1 MPSHSSSEPASSVPS
16 SSAPFVV
23 RPQTPGHAR
32 AVDTLLDLAFGP
44 GRFAKAS
51 YRLREGV
58 DPIDSLS
65 FVAEYTNVAGPR
77 GDVQEKLA
85 GSIRYW
91 PIQIGP
97 NAQGLVT
104 DALLLGP
111 LAVAPDLQNKG
122 AGLALMAASLAAAK
136 EQGHRLVLL
145 VGDLPYYQRA
155 GFSKVPAGQV
165 VMPQPYDPERLL
177 WIALEPG
184 ADADV
189 AGTIMRPRGL

>member
-1 MPSHSSSEPASSVPS
+1 MPSHSSSAPASL
-16 SSAPFVV
+16 APFVV
-23 RPQTPGHAR
+23 RPQTPGHAK
-32 AVDTLLDLAFGP
+32 AVDALLDLAFGP

-58 DPIDSLS
+58 DPIDTLS

-77 GDVQEKLA
+77 GDTEEKLA

-91 PIQIGP
+91 PVQIGP
-97 NAQGLVT
+97 NAEGAVT

-111 LAVAPDLQNKG
+111 LAVAPDLQSKG

-136 EQGHRLVLL
+136 EQGHRLVFL

-177 WIALEPG
+177 WIALKPG
-184 ADADV
+184 ADAGV
-189 AGTIMRPRGL
+189 AGAMMRPRGL